1 MEITDGDVPQE
12 VITSAITNGDY
23 EPGLGVGDYF
33 KAIFN
38 GNLDADN
45 MTVNGESI
53 VGFALYRRNETSSVL
68 THIADMETDVTS
80 IYDYSVLN
88 GQGPYTYYLFLA
100 GETTYA
106 DPLVASTVFPTVW
119 DWCLLECESTNNK
132 SVYNVLSE
140 YRFGKNLSSG
150 AMSNNNKPAIL
161 NNFTQYPTVQ
171 LAPQNY
177 KSGSLTSLI
186 GYIEYDSGVEY
197 DDTISLAERLYALS
211 MTANPLF
218 LKDRKGRLMRV
229 RISDSI
235 SMETDDNTKQQA
247 QTITLNWVETGGA
260 DGVSLVAYDVVQ

>member
-1 MEITDGDVPQE
+1 M
-12 VITSAITNGDY
+12 
-23 EPGLGVGDYF
+23 
-33 KAIFN
+33 
-38 GNLDADN
+38 
-45 MTVNGESI
+45 
-53 VGFALYRRNETSSVL
+53 
-68 THIADMETDVTS
+68 
-80 IYDYSVLN
+80 
-88 GQGPYTYYLFLA
+88 
-100 GETTYA
+100 
-106 DPLVASTVFPTVW
+106 
-119 DWCLLECESTNNK
+119 
-132 SVYNVLSE
+132 YNVLSE

-186 GYIEYDSGVEY
+186 GYIEYDNGVEY

-247 QTITLNWVETGGA
+247 QTITLNWVETGSA